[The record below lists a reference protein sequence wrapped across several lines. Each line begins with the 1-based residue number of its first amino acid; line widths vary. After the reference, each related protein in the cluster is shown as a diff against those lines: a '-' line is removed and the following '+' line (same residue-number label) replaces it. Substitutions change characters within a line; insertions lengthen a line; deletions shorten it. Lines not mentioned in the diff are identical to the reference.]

1 MCFFTIG
8 KDEVLDGGD
17 TLRQDQRSQRVAF
30 LKSAVIDRAD
40 TVGKVDGSQRSASIE
55 GVDADYF
62 HAVRK
67 RDRGQSGTI
76 LKYKP
81 RDISQA

>member
-1 MCFFTIG
+1 MCFFTIC

-17 TLRQDQRSQRVAF
+17 TLRQDQRSQPVAF

-76 LKYKP
+76 LKCKP